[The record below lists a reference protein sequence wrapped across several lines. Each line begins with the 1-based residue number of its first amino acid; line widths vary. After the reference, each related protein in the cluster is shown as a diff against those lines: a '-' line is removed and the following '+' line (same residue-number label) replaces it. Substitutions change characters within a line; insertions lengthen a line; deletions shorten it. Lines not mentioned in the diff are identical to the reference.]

1 MTISS
6 DLLCFTNLIFKMN
19 YYFSKLIQNIDFD
32 KAIER
37 ATEELKKEGFGVLTE
52 INIKDTLKQKID
64 VDFRKYK
71 ILGACNPHL
80 AYKALQSESKIGVIL
95 PCNVIVEELE
105 NGEIEVSAMDPI
117 PAMGE
122 LQNPVLEE
130 VAKTARGKLEKVINN
145 L

>member
-1 MTISS
+1 
-6 DLLCFTNLIFKMN
+6 MN